1 MVIHNLVLTVS
12 LKISALFLSN
22 EVIEINYYYYYKKG
36 NITALTI

>member
-22 EVIEINYYYYYKKG
+22 EVIEINYYYYKKG